1 MEDKSYKLILSVM
14 TGDLKSVRS
23 VLKNGS
29 PEEPL
34 NVNAGDKLDST
45 LLMIAARE
53 GHLEIA
59 RILVEKGAEVDATD
73 NDGWTALMYAAWKGH
88 LEVARF
94 LIGNGAEVD
103 ASEFVFG
110 ATALT
115 LAAENGHTE
124 VVRFLVESG
133 ANVNLRGV
141 GNWNPMEHA
150 ALNGHLE
157 VTKLLLDN
165 GTVISAKEIR
175 GLVRFIRTTNNGD
188 QRAAEVVKFLDSV
201 SKIDK
206 TIGVGRDALERL
218 KRGAKQ
224 TKVF

>member
-110 ATALT
+110 DAPRPRRSV
-115 LAAENGHTE
+115 G
-124 VVRFLVESG
+124 ES
-133 ANVNLRGV
+133 
-141 GNWNPMEHA
+141 P
-150 ALNGHLE
+150 
-157 VTKLLLDN
+157 
-165 GTVISAKEIR
+165 
-175 GLVRFIRTTNNGD
+175 
-188 QRAAEVVKFLDSV
+188 
-201 SKIDK
+201 
-206 TIGVGRDALERL
+206 
-218 KRGAKQ
+218 
-224 TKVF
+224 